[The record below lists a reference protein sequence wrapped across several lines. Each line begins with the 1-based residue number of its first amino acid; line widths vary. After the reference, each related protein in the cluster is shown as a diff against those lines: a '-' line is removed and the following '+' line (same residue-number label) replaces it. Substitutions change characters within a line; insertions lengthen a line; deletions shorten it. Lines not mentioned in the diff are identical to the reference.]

1 MDLKTRER
9 MLKLVEDRQPVE
21 NSNAEPQKIRGLGDA
36 VARVT
41 KAVGIK
47 PCGRCEKRREWLNR
61 YFPTK

>member
-1 MDLKTRER
+1 MDLKTRDQ
-9 MLKLVEDRQPVE
+9 MQKLVEARQPVE
-21 NSNAEPQKIRGLGDA
+21 NQKPAPEKIRGLGDA

-47 PCGRCEKRREWLNR
+47 PCGRCEKRREWLNK